1 VYRVIEFIL
10 GINGYPFSH
19 EWIFYVFESLPML
32 PAIGVFCIWYPGKY
46 FPVARN
52 LGVEGGA
59 GNGKE

>member
-1 VYRVIEFIL
+1 LIEFIL

-46 FPVARN
+46 LPTTRN
-52 LGVEGGA
+52 FNVEDGA
-59 GNGKE
+59 GDEKE